1 MFLSDSRLRYR
12 NQLSASLISVVNM
25 PATPSAAVKARKRK
39 LTKTVTAKE
48 KRHRIESQV
57 AYEMCKVP
65 PFLND
70 FPDDVRD
77 LISAKLSI
85 YHARLGTKAFNLIAP
100 VMLIHLMEYSSI
112 DSIPPIS
119 RHAGWSF
126 QVYILVAGFF
136 ATFHQQ
142 V

>member
-1 MFLSDSRLRYR
+1 
-12 NQLSASLISVVNM
+12 M

-39 LTKTVTAKE
+39 LTKTVSAKE

-57 AYEMCKVP
+57 AYEMCKDP

-70 FPDDVRD
+70 FPEDVRD
-77 LISAKLSI
+77 LITAKLSI
-85 YHARLGTKAFNLIAP
+85 YHARLGTKASNLIAP
-100 VMLIHLMEYSSI
+100 VMLIHLMENSSI

-126 QVYILVAGFF
+126 QYMLW
-136 ATFHQQ
+136 QQ
-142 V
+142 DSSQHSTSRYDL